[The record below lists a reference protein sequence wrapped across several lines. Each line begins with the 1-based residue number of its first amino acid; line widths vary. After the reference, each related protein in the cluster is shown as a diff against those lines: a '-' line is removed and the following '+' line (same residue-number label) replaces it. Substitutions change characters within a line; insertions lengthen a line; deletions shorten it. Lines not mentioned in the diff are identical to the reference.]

1 MAVGSRYYYAA
12 RGELDHRSLW
22 VIRAGGLCVLGGMDG
37 SGLCSI
43 ELFCSPDRPGG
54 AVVSDVRGAWRKPL
68 ELEGTPARETLLMS
82 PASRQIVA
90 IAADRDREAFASLFA
105 YFAPRVKS
113 YLMRLG
119 TKPSLAEDLA
129 QETLLTVWRKA
140 GHFDPAKAQA
150 ATWIFT
156 IARNLRISE
165 VRRERRPGFDP
176 EDPALSPVPPASA
189 EESLAAAERESRIH
203 EALATLPAEQAEV
216 VRLSF
221 FEEKPHQQIERDL
234 GIPLGTVKSRLRLAM
249 ARIRRAVGEE

>member
-1 MAVGSRYYYAA
+1 
-12 RGELDHRSLW
+12 
-22 VIRAGGLCVLGGMDG
+22 MDG
-37 SGLCSI
+37 SAPCSI
-43 ELFCSPDRPGG
+43 ELFPPPARPGV
-54 AVVSDVRGAWRKPL
+54 AVVSDVRGAWRNAPAPD
-68 ELEGTPARETLLMS
+68 EASARETPLLS
-82 PASRQIVA
+82 AASRQIVA
-90 IAADRDREAFASLFA
+90 VAATRDREAFAALFA

-119 TKPSLAEDLA
+119 AKPSLAEDLA

-165 VRRERRPGFDP
+165 MRRERRPGLDP
-176 EDPALSPVPPASA
+176 EDPALSPAPPASA
-189 EESLAAAERESRIH
+189 EETLAAAERESRIR
-203 EALATLPAEQAEV
+203 EALATLPDEQAEV

-249 ARIRRAVGEE
+249 ARIRRALGEE